1 MIHLLSLKHKEL
13 EEFTPVILRHKGQVK
28 ALPHSYDWQIVFTFS
43 TNFSSLLISSIIA
56 ARANNVKFQVHDL
69 MDDIAE
75 QQELANEIS
84 SAISSPMGFGMEVDE
99 DELLA
104 ELEGMEQE
112 DMDRQVKKLAKL
124 FDISL
129 SLRNGLKM
137 IKFSYL

>member
-1 MIHLLSLKHKEL
+1 
-13 EEFTPVILRHKGQVK
+13 
-28 ALPHSYDWQIVFTFS
+28 
-43 TNFSSLLISSIIA
+43 
-56 ARANNVKFQVHDL
+56 

-124 FDISL
+124 FDINL
-129 SLRNGLKM
+129 SLRDGLKM
-137 IKFSYL
+137 IKFAYL

>member
-1 MIHLLSLKHKEL
+1 MTDILYSLLKFLTNISL
-13 EEFTPVILRHKGQVK
+13 
-28 ALPHSYDWQIVFTFS
+28 
-43 TNFSSLLISSIIA
+43 LLISSIIA
-56 ARANNVKFQVHDL
+56 AYANHVKFQVHDL

-112 DMDRQVKKLAKL
+112 DMDRQVKKSAKL
-124 FDISL
+124 FDMIL
-129 SLRNGLKM
+129 SVRSRLK
-137 IKFSYL
+137 IVIFFDLELPQQGV